1 MKWILTEDLINLNNV
16 TKITFDT
23 HWSPEGI
30 EGIIE
35 GTPVLCV
42 DMYVNVDGE
51 SHPQQYIYNCS
62 SYNKFNV
69 RKLED
74 KFVDFIDS
82 NLVHVFDFYQK
93 CRDVEADEY
102 LHNR

>member
-1 MKWILTEDLINLNNV
+1 MKWIFTEDFINLNNV
-16 TKITFDT
+16 TKITFNT
-23 HWSPEGI
+23 HWNPEGI
-30 EGIIE
+30 ECA
-35 GTPVLCV
+35 PVLCV
-42 DMYVNVDGE
+42 DMYVNVNGE
-51 SHPQQYIYNCS
+51 SYRYIYKC

-69 RKLED
+69 HKLEN

-82 NLVHVFDFYQK
+82 NLIHVFDFYQE

>member
-30 EGIIE
+30 EG
-35 GTPVLCV
+35 TPVLCV
-42 DMYVNVDGE
+42 DMYVDVDGE
-51 SHPQQYIYNCS
+51 SYTYIYKCS

-69 RKLED
+69 RKLQN
-74 KFVDFIDS
+74 KFIDFIDA